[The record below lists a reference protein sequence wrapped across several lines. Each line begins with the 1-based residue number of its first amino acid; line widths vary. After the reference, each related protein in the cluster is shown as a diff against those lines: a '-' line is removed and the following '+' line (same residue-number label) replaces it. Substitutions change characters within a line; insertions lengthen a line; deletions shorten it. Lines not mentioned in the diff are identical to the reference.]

1 MVAFLSFQPRCGWI
15 FYPLVDMA
23 EGQNIIEISDIL
35 PGETR
40 SYSFRVSKKQAVPFG
55 DLDLPIAARAI

>member
-1 MVAFLSFQPRCGWI
+1 
-15 FYPLVDMA
+15 MA

-40 SYSFRVSKKQAVPFG
+40 IDSFRVGKEQAVSLG
-55 DLDLPIAARAI
+55 ALDPLTAARAI